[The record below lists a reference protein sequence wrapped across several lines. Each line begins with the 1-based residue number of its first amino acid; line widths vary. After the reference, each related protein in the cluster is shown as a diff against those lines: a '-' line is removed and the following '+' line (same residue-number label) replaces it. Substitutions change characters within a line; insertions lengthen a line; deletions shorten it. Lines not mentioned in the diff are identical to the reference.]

1 MSPWFSRGWTALE
14 LAKSQK
20 VKVVFKGAYGRY
32 IKDLDEEI
40 LANDTQKNSDS
51 HRRASKIIMGLRA
64 GFTSLNDLLITL
76 GPRYTSHP
84 KDKAIISGLL
94 VGVNVA
100 PKPPQQD
107 IWQQDIYKDILRK
120 IGNVSL
126 GHLFHNSATMFD
138 VNWCSTSL
146 FNMPTDD
153 SRVSLRVTQD
163 LDLIGRWRIILAVDI
178 PKDKYIWNGINPLVK
193 ERLELHLQH
202 SDTCILLVECGL
214 DSVRRALLVTAVTK
228 EQPTAMLCYQYVGA
242 VYFHPSL
249 TEKDIAIA
257 PRKSVQMEVA
267 LLGNTKG
274 LMKPDKSVW
283 ELVEGWVA
291 SKCDRIEKGESITY
305 DSDSLAVRHGQAHSE
320 IGNSFLTWPISSG
333 DDKAAMEFLQTVNH
347 NTREPIS
354 QRTSLHYAI
363 WRGYD
368 DIFLGI
374 LGENNLDVPD
384 GLGQQPLHLAAER
397 GDNKKVSRLL
407 AKAQQLGNKKDMLS
421 ARSGNGQTALHRT
434 AWSGSAM
441 VVEKLFDE
449 GSHANAGD
457 KDGNTALHIAVE
469 MGFEVVV
476 DFLISN
482 KANINAEG
490 INGLTPLHYAI
501 VSGHSRIVERLL

>member
-1 MSPWFSRGWTALE
+1 MSPWFSRGWTASE

-126 GHLFHNSATMFD
+126 GHLFHNSATMSD

-202 SDTCILLVECGL
+202 SDTCILLVERGL
-214 DSVRRALLVTAVTK
+214 DSVRRALLVTAVK
-228 EQPTAMLCYQYVGA
+228 
-242 VYFHPSL
+242 
-249 TEKDIAIA
+249 
-257 PRKSVQMEVA
+257 
-267 LLGNTKG
+267 
-274 LMKPDKSVW
+274 
-283 ELVEGWVA
+283 
-291 SKCDRIEKGESITY
+291 
-305 DSDSLAVRHGQAHSE
+305 
-320 IGNSFLTWPISSG
+320 
-333 DDKAAMEFLQTVNH
+333 
-347 NTREPIS
+347 
-354 QRTSLHYAI
+354 
-363 WRGYD
+363 
-368 DIFLGI
+368 
-374 LGENNLDVPD
+374 NNLR
-384 GLGQQPLHLAAER
+384 QCFAI
-397 GDNKKVSRLL
+397 S
-407 AKAQQLGNKKDMLS
+407 MLE
-421 ARSGNGQTALHRT
+421 Q
-434 AWSGSAM
+434 
-441 VVEKLFDE
+441 F
-449 GSHANAGD
+449 
-457 KDGNTALHIAVE
+457 
-469 MGFEVVV
+469 
-476 DFLISN
+476 IS
-482 KANINAEG
+482 
-490 INGLTPLHYAI
+490 TRP
-501 VSGHSRIVERLL
+501 